1 MSKKEDAIKTLRI
14 VKEYKSQANKD
25 LLFAMDFIQE
35 DFNAT
40 KETIIK
46 LTEHLDKLE
55 LTYNTILK
63 EYENRTN
70 HGGNRTN
77 I

>member
-1 MSKKEDAIKTLRI
+1 MPSVKNSNMSKKEDAIKTLRI

-40 KETIIK
+40 KETIRI
-46 LTEHLDKLE
+46 D
-55 LTYNTILK
+55 I
-63 EYENRTN
+63 
-70 HGGNRTN
+70 
-77 I
+77 